1 MNALINMKQ
10 NLLKRWADYLFTYS
24 SILFFFSKNILNA
37 VAVLE
42 AGVSEHRVHILRE
55 VTDF

>member
-1 MNALINMKQ
+1 MKQ